1 MRVQPESATLQRKWG
16 QTVTVTYVELR
27 VIQTWQQGVI
37 ESYSMLL
44 NTGRFIQILDT
55 SEVGKLIKQSPVSQ
69 TTV

>member
-1 MRVQPESATLQRKWG
+1 MRVQPEPATLQRKWG